1 MGTQFFEQPILNSP
15 YAYPGRHWE
24 LDADGQPTNII
35 TESRRKSAFITP
47 VPKPKKRRRGDGQK
61 QVDLVFP
68 EPEGISTAEQQYDP
82 NTIINEIRGYVD
94 QWRKL
99 PNPDQWQ
106 VTPETAR
113 LLQHWRSY
121 PFQDI
126 RPFFCQLEAI
136 ETAIWLTEVAPH
148 QSERGRKFLDYLKSA
163 NAQANPEI
171 FRIALK
177 LATGAGKTTVIAML
191 VAWQTLNAVRR
202 PASKTFTRG
211 FLIVTPGITIRD
223 RLRVVL
229 PSDPDNYYE
238 HRELV
243 PADLLGEVKRA
254 KIVITNFHA
263 FKLRERLDV
272 SKVGR
277 ALLKGRGPELETT
290 ETEGQMIQRV
300 MPDLM
305 GLKSVLVIND
315 EAHHCYRHK
324 VAPAGEEDEE
334 LDAEAKEEAEK
345 NSEAARLW
353 ISGIEA
359 VKRKLDVRTVF
370 DLSATPFYIG
380 GSGYPEG
387 SPFPWIVS
395 DFGLVDAIESGIT
408 KIPRLPAI
416 DNDLAETDI
425 TFGFNSAVN
434 TAAEAIDR
442 LYSTAEAH
450 LRVMV
455 IELMGNNAGWLALTA
470 GLAGGAD
477 IILIPEIPYDIE
489 SICQHLTERRRR
501 GKWFSIIAVAEGARP
516 KPSKADDDDA
526 DKNGKKKKKEKD
538 KEKKKEPRRKREE
551 DSDGRVSTG
560 VAKQISRRLGMET
573 RVTVLGHLQRG
584 GIPTPFDRVLATR
597 FGTYAAEMLSEGKY
611 NQMVCMKGAEVTSV
625 PLEKVAGRTKLVP
638 LDHPLI
644 RSARRVGTN
653 FGD

>member
-1 MGTQFFEQPILNSP
+1 MPEARAKCIGILTSGGDC
-15 YAYPGRHWE
+15 PG
-24 LDADGQPTNII
+24 LNA
-35 TESRRKSAFITP
+35 A
-47 VPKPKKRRRGDGQK
+47 
-61 QVDLVFP
+61 
-68 EPEGISTAEQQYDP
+68 
-82 NTIINEIRGYVD
+82 IRGVAKPAMSD
-94 QWRKL
+94 FHIEVIGIEKGFRGLVENHARVLHLQDVSGILSLGGTILGTSREKPHKMPL
-99 PNPDQWQ
+99 PNGDAIDL
-106 VTPETAR
+106 TPRAVETYNR
-113 LLQHWRSY
+113 L
-121 PFQDI
+121 
-126 RPFFCQLEAI
+126 
-136 ETAIWLTEVAPH
+136 
-148 QSERGRKFLDYLKSA
+148 GLDC
-163 NAQANPEI
+163 
-171 FRIALK
+171 
-177 LATGAGKTTVIAML
+177 L
-191 VAWQTLNAVRR
+191 VC
-202 PASKTFTRG
+202 
-211 FLIVTPGITIRD
+211 
-223 RLRVVL
+223 
-229 PSDPDNYYE
+229 
-238 HRELV
+238 
-243 PADLLGEVKRA
+243 LGGNG
-254 KIVITNFHA
+254 T
-263 FKLRERLDV
+263 
-272 SKVGR
+272 
-277 ALLKGRGPELETT
+277 
-290 ETEGQMIQRV
+290 
-300 MPDLM
+300 
-305 GLKSVLVIND
+305 
-315 EAHHCYRHK
+315 HK
-324 VAPAGEEDEE
+324 VAYALTKHG
-334 LDAEAKEEAEK
+334 L
-345 NSEAARLW
+345 N
-353 ISGIEA
+353 
-359 VKRKLDVRTVF
+359 V
-370 DLSATPFYIG
+370 IG
-380 GSGYPEG
+380 
-387 SPFPWIVS
+387 
-395 DFGLVDAIESGIT
+395 
-408 KIPRLPAI
+408 LPKPI